1 MPYLRG
7 RTSGIWL
14 SKSASGA
21 VTVGWDEM
29 LFDLAF
35 DKISASADR
44 QDRARQLRIVVYRH
58 DASRSIG
65 DN

>member
-1 MPYLRG
+1 
-7 RTSGIWL
+7 
-14 SKSASGA
+14 
-21 VTVGWDEM
+21 VGWDEM